1 MKILEFLLLLV
12 YTIVSMPSNDYV
24 NLEHF
29 NASKKLLKRGIRR
42 GIGTEIQR
50 CTDII
55 KSHSGVRRFGREKM
69 LKAKYFQTCKGM
81 AIFTTVR
88 VGAFLV
94 GHRGKGLVLR
104 RFSPGNWSAP
114 SAFIVGGMEVG
125 LTLGI
130 ESINYVVFL
139 NTEEEVQK
147 FYISEASWTVKA
159 SVTVW
164 DGILGEA
171 VGPLKGLAF
180 SHGIALG
187 PVSLG
192 GMKVRPDNPANN
204 EEYGPFSIP
213 ERILNEANL
222 FPRNIGI
229 LFSALRGA
237 EGLLT

>member
-1 MKILEFLLLLV
+1 MKILEFLLLIANP
-12 YTIVSMPSNDYV
+12 TVSLPSNDFV

-29 NASKKLLKRGIRR
+29 DAKKKLVKRGIRR

-55 KSHSGVRRFGREKM
+55 KSHSGVRRLGREKM
-69 LKAKYFQTCKGM
+69 LKAKYFQTCKGI

-88 VGAFLV
+88 VGALLV
-94 GHRGKGLVLR
+94 GHRGNGLVLR

-114 SAFIVGGMEVG
+114 SAIIVGGIEVG
-125 LTLGI
+125 LSFGI
-130 ESINYVVFL
+130 ESINYAVFL
-139 NTEEEVQK
+139 NTEEEVEK
-147 FYISEASWTVKA
+147 FYRSEISWTVKA
-159 SVTVW
+159 SVTIW
-164 DGILGEA
+164 DGIMGEA
-171 VGPLKGLAF
+171 IGPLKGLAF
-180 SHGIALG
+180 SHGIAVG

-192 GMKVRPDNPANN
+192 SMKVKPDNSANKD
-204 EEYGPFSIP
+204 EYGPFRTP

-222 FPRNIGI
+222 FPRNIDK